1 MGQGDRLLMES
12 SELQCLDLP
21 RFEFEESLLESSSTH
36 THWYAIYTRS
46 RHEMYVKRQLDHK
59 GISNLLPLY
68 TKVSQWKD
76 RKKEIQLPLFPGYL
90 FVRIPVLDRMAVL
103 TTFGVVYMVGDGSA
117 PLPVPEENIES
128 IQAFLTQ
135 GVKCDPHPY
144 LKVGNRVR
152 ITEGPLNGIE
162 GILIR
167 KKKRTLLVVSV
178 DLIQRSVSVE
188 IESWKIERV

>member
-1 MGQGDRLLMES
+1 MALEDRLPMES
-12 SELQCLDLP
+12 SELLSLDLP
-21 RFEFEESLLESSSTH
+21 RLDFEETLLDKSLSH
-36 THWYAIYTRS
+36 ANWYAIYTRS
-46 RHEMYVKRQLDHK
+46 RHELYVKRQLDHK

-90 FVRIPVLDRMAVL
+90 FVRIPLLNRMAVL
-103 TTFGVVYMVGDGSA
+103 TTFGVVYIVGDGSGS
-117 PLPVPEENIES
+117 LPVPEESINS
-128 IQAFLTQ
+128 IQSFLTQ
-135 GVKCDPHPY
+135 GLKCDPHPY

-167 KKKRTLLVVSV
+167 KKNRTLLVVSV